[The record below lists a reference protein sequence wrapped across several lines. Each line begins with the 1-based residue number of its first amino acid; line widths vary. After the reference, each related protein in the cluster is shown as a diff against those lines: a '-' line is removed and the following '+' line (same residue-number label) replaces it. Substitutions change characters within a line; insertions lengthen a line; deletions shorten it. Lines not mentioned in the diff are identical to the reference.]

1 MYYLLDVLKGAFA
14 MRKLLGVLLSAT
26 MIAMLLT
33 GCNNSSTNTGSV
45 PAPSSEKV
53 SESSKDISTLDNGEY
68 SGVKVACLVKTQ
80 DNVYWSDMGKSIEE
94 WAKKNNA
101 TVDMY
106 YADSEKNIQG
116 QLEKFENL
124 IGMGYNAICFA
135 PLTSQNLTAGIV
147 KATQAGIVCVNID
160 ESMDF
165 EAARAAGGVVY
176 SNFVT
181 DNKLVGEKAAKY
193 ISEKLGE
200 NCEVGIVEGAAGNTT
215 SQQRTAGAKDGFKK
229 AGLKLVASQPGNWD
243 RMVSMDVTTNMITS
257 NPNIKAIFACNDVEA
272 LGVTEGVKN
281 AGKLGKIM
289 VVGTDATAD
298 GKASI
303 AKGEMTASIGQAN
316 LEIGIKSV
324 QSAIKA
330 CKSKFVPS
338 DHIGDKSYP
347 KITYINSFLVDKSN
361 ISKYQ

>member
-1 MYYLLDVLKGAFA
+1 
-14 MRKLLGVLLSAT
+14 
-26 MIAMLLT
+26 MIAMLLI
-33 GCNNSSTNTGSV
+33 GCSNSSATNASAPTGS
-45 PAPSSEKV
+45 AASKK
-53 SESSKDISTLDNGEY
+53 SESSKATSISDNGEY
-68 SGVKVACLVKTQ
+68 SGIKVACLVKTQ
-80 DNVYWSDMGKSIEE
+80 DNVYWSDMGKAIEE

-106 YADSEKNIQG
+106 YAESEKNIQG

-124 IGMGYNAICFA
+124 INMGYDAICFA
-135 PLTSQNLTAGIV
+135 PLTSQNLIAGVV

-165 EAARAAGGVVY
+165 AAARAAGGVVY

-193 ISEKLGE
+193 IAEKLGGTG
-200 NCEVGIVEGAAGNTT
+200 EVGIVEGAAGNTT
-215 SQQRTAGAKDGFKK
+215 SQQRTDGAKDGFRKT
-229 AGLKLVASQPGNWD
+229 GLKLVASQPGNWD

-257 NPNIKAIFACNDVEA
+257 NPNLKAIFACNDVEA

-289 VVGTDATAD
+289 IVGTDATAD

-330 CKSKFVPS
+330 CKGKFTPA
-338 DHIGDKSYP
+338 DHVGEKDYP
-347 KITYINSFLVDKSN
+347 KITYVDSFLVDKN
-361 ISKYQ
+361 NVSKYQ